1 MNTFGKRLKELRMM
15 SGLSQEALAEKLH
28 ISRSRIGMYEQGR
41 RQPDFEMLEAIADT
55 FNVNMD
61 YLLKKEST
69 IKDDLVAQRTQ
80 EALKFYSLIEKASPE
95 VRSAVELL
103 LQSVQ

>member
-1 MNTFGKRLKELRMM
+1 MNTFGKRLKELREL
-15 SGLSQEALAEKLH
+15 SGLSQEALAQKLH

-61 YLLKKEST
+61 YLLNEST
-69 IKDDLVAQRTQ
+69 DIESHKKAI
-80 EALKFYSLIEKASPE
+80 EFYSLYKSATPE
-95 VRSAVELL
+95 IQSAVELL
-103 LQSVQ
+103 LRSARHSPES